1 MVTILGFSEA
11 SSDSS
16 ACIIKD
22 GVVLAAIDEERIRRR
37 KHCGG
42 FPELAIKEVIRI
54 AKINP
59 SDIEHVAIGYK
70 EILLPLYIKQTT
82 LNQRNITV
90 NPIKSWKDRQGI
102 GLFEKYYAYSHK
114 SKFLKW
120 INYSTTQSMIRSALS
135 KLNINAPITRY
146 DHHTCHAATAA
157 LTSGWNK
164 CLVITA
170 DGRGDGITSTVS
182 IFENNELKQLSHS
195 TVESSLGNFFGA
207 VTEAIGFKYG
217 DGEGKT
223 EALSAFGKETK
234 AYNILKRYFHVE
246 ELEIKGKLYPY
257 YRNISLK
264 FLDLLKDFKKED
276 IAYAAQRVLN
286 ETVTEL
292 VKNAIRI
299 TGINKVVFAGG
310 IFYNVKTNQQIYHI
324 SELADMYVYPGS
336 GDSGVSIGAGLLD
349 SHLHEG
355 VKNKRTEDVYYGS
368 SYSND
373 YIKSVLDK
381 TDLDYEYIEDIGSYV
396 GSEII
401 PKNSMVGWFRGR
413 MEFGPRALGAR
424 SVLISPKVLEN
435 KKKILSTIK
444 KRPEF
449 QPFCPSITHES
460 MKNYVINNKNV
471 EVPFMILALTG
482 TEKMVNESPAT
493 TFIDKSIR
501 VQDVKKE
508 INSEFH
514 SVISNFGDVS
524 GTPVLLNTSFN
535 RSGQAIV
542 HTPEQ
547 ALYDLK
553 FSGLDFLVLE
563 NYLVKKK
570 VKGNKW

>member
-22 GVVLAAIDEERIRRR
+22 GIVVAAIDEERIRRQ

-59 SDIEHVAIGYK
+59 SDIERVAIGYK

-349 SHLHEG
+349 SHFHEG

-563 NYLVKKK
+563 NYLVKK
-570 VKGNKW
+570 N

>member
-1 MVTILGFSEA
+1 MATLLGFSDA
-11 SSDSS
+11 SSGSS
-16 ACIIKD
+16 ACIIRD
-22 GVVLAAIDEERIRRR
+22 GIILAAIDEERIRRI
-37 KHCGG
+37 KYCGG

-54 AKINP
+54 SKIRP
-59 SDIEHVAIGYK
+59 SDIDRIAIGYK
-70 EILLPLYIKQTT
+70 EILLPSYIKQSI
-82 LNQRNITV
+82 LNQRTV
-90 NPIKSWKDRQGI
+90 TANPIKNWTDRVGI
-102 GLFEKYYAYSHK
+102 SMFEKYYSYSHS
-114 SKFLKW
+114 SKFLKRFE
-120 INYSTTQSMIRSALS
+120 YTTTQNMIRSALS
-135 KLNINAPITRY
+135 KLGINAPIVRY

-157 LTSGWNK
+157 LTSGWSK

-182 IFENNELKQLSHS
+182 IFENNKLKRLSYS
-195 TVESSLGNFFGA
+195 TVESSLGHFFGA
-207 VTEAIGFKYG
+207 VTEAIGFRYG
-217 DGEGKT
+217 NDEGKT
-223 EALSAFGKETK
+223 EALAAFGKETK
-234 AYNILKRYFHVE
+234 AYNILKSFFHVE
-246 ELEIKGKLYPY
+246 ELEIKGKLAPY
-257 YRNISLK
+257 HRNISLK
-264 FLDLLKDFKKED
+264 FSHLLKDFRKED
-276 IAYAAQRVLN
+276 SAYAAQRVLD

-299 TGINKVVFAGG
+299 TGINHVVLAGG
-310 IFYNVKTNQQIYHI
+310 IFYNVKTNQKIYEI
-324 SELADMYVYPGS
+324 PEVADMYIYPAA
-336 GDSGVSIGAGLLD
+336 GDSGVSIGAVLLD

-355 VKNKRTEDVYYGS
+355 VKNKKTEHVYYGT

-381 TDLDYEYIEDIGSYV
+381 TDLKYEYIEDIGSYV

-401 PKNSMVGWFRGR
+401 PNNSMVGWFRGR

-424 SVLISPKVLEN
+424 SVLISPKKLEN

-460 MKNYVINNKNV
+460 MKDYVINDKNS

-482 TEKMVNESPAT
+482 TEKMVKEAPAT

-501 VQDVKKE
+501 AQDVKRE
-508 INSEFH
+508 INPEFH
-514 SVISNFGDVS
+514 SLISNFGNIS

-535 RSGQAIV
+535 KSGQAIV

-553 FSGLDFLVLE
+553 NSGLDYLVLE
-563 NYLVKKK
+563 NYLVKK
-570 VKGNKW
+570 G

>member
-1 MVTILGFSEA
+1 MAILLGFSDA
-11 SSDSS
+11 SSGSS
-16 ACIIKD
+16 ACIIRD
-22 GVVLAAIDEERIRRR
+22 GIILAAIDEERIRRI
-37 KHCGG
+37 KYCGG

-54 AKINP
+54 SKIRP
-59 SDIEHVAIGYK
+59 SDIDRIAIGYK
-70 EILLPLYIKQTT
+70 EILLPSYIKQSI
-82 LNQRNITV
+82 LNQRTV
-90 NPIKSWKDRQGI
+90 TANPIKNWTDRVGI
-102 GLFEKYYAYSHK
+102 SMFEKYYSYSHS
-114 SKFLKW
+114 SKFLKRFE
-120 INYSTTQSMIRSALS
+120 YTTTQNMIRSALS
-135 KLNINAPITRY
+135 KLGINAPIVRY

-157 LTSGWNK
+157 LTSGWSK

-182 IFENNELKQLSHS
+182 IFENNKLKRLSYS
-195 TVESSLGNFFGA
+195 TVESSLGHFFGA
-207 VTEAIGFKYG
+207 VTEAIGFRYG
-217 DGEGKT
+217 NDEGKT
-223 EALSAFGKETK
+223 EALAAFGKETK
-234 AYNILKRYFHVE
+234 AYNILKSFFHVE
-246 ELEIKGKLYPY
+246 ELEIKGKLAPY
-257 YRNISLK
+257 HRNISLK
-264 FLDLLKDFKKED
+264 FSHLLKDFRKED
-276 IAYAAQRVLN
+276 SAYAAQRVLD

-299 TGINKVVFAGG
+299 TGINHVVLAGG
-310 IFYNVKTNQQIYHI
+310 IFYNVKTNQKIYQIP
-324 SELADMYVYPGS
+324 EVADMYIYPAA
-336 GDSGVSIGAGLLD
+336 GDSGVSIGAVLLD

-355 VKNKRTEDVYYGS
+355 VKNKKTEHVYYGA

-381 TDLDYEYIEDIGSYV
+381 TDLEYEYIEDIGSYV

-401 PKNSMVGWFRGR
+401 PNNSMVGWFRGR

-424 SVLISPKVLEN
+424 SVFISPKKLEN

-460 MKNYVINNKNV
+460 MKDYVINDKNS

-482 TEKMVNESPAT
+482 TEKMVKEAPAT

-501 VQDVKKE
+501 VQDVKRE
-508 INSEFH
+508 INPEFH
-514 SVISNFGDVS
+514 SLISNFGNIS

-535 RSGQAIV
+535 KSGQAIV

-553 FSGLDFLVLE
+553 NSGLDYLVLE
-563 NYLVKKK
+563 NYLVKK
-570 VKGNKW
+570 G

>member
-22 GVVLAAIDEERIRRR
+22 GIVVAAIDEERIRRR

-59 SDIEHVAIGYK
+59 SDIERVAIGYK

-349 SHLHEG
+349 SHFHEG

-563 NYLVKKK
+563 NYLVKK
-570 VKGNKW
+570 N

>member
-22 GVVLAAIDEERIRRR
+22 GIVVAAIDEERIRRR

-59 SDIEHVAIGYK
+59 SDIERVAIGYK

-90 NPIKSWKDRQGI
+90 NPIKSWRDRQGI
-102 GLFEKYYAYSHK
+102 SIFEKYYAYSHK

-349 SHLHEG
+349 SHFHEG

-563 NYLVKKK
+563 NYLVKK
-570 VKGNKW
+570 N

>member
-22 GVVLAAIDEERIRRR
+22 GIVVAAIDEERIRRQ

-59 SDIEHVAIGYK
+59 SDIERVAIGYK

-90 NPIKSWKDRQGI
+90 NPIKSWRDRQGI
-102 GLFEKYYAYSHK
+102 SLFEKYYAYSHK

-120 INYSTTQSMIRSALS
+120 INYSTTQNMISSALS

-157 LTSGWNK
+157 LTSGWDK

-246 ELEIKGKLYPY
+246 ELEIKGKLDPY

-292 VKNAIRI
+292 VKNAIKI
-299 TGINKVVFAGG
+299 TGINQVVFAGG

-324 SELADMYVYPGS
+324 SELVDMYVYPGS

-349 SHLHEG
+349 CHLHEG
-355 VKNKRTEDVYYGS
+355 IKNKRTEDVYYGS

-381 TDLDYEYIEDIGSYV
+381 TDLDYDYIEDIGSYG

-401 PKNSMVGWFRGR
+401 PKNSMVGWFRGI
-413 MEFGPRALGAR
+413 MEFGPRALVAR
-424 SVLISPKVLEN
+424 SVLISPKMLEN

-444 KRPEF
+444 KRTEF
-449 QPFCPSITHES
+449 QPFCPSVTHES
-460 MKNYVINNKNV
+460 MKNYVINDKNV

-482 TEKMVNESPAT
+482 TENMVNEAPAT
-493 TFIDKSIR
+493 AFIDKSIR

-514 SVISNFGDVS
+514 SLISNFGDIS

-535 RSGQAIV
+535 RSGQSIV
-542 HTPEQ
+542 NTPEQ

-563 NYLVKKK
+563 NYLVKK
-570 VKGNKW
+570 N

>member
-1 MVTILGFSEA
+1 M
-11 SSDSS
+11 D
-16 ACIIKD
+16 
-22 GVVLAAIDEERIRRR
+22 
-37 KHCGG
+37 
-42 FPELAIKEVIRI
+42 AIK
-54 AKINP
+54 
-59 SDIEHVAIGYK
+59 
-70 EILLPLYIKQTT
+70 
-82 LNQRNITV
+82 
-90 NPIKSWKDRQGI
+90 
-102 GLFEKYYAYSHK
+102 
-114 SKFLKW
+114 
-120 INYSTTQSMIRSALS
+120 
-135 KLNINAPITRY
+135 
-146 DHHTCHAATAA
+146 
-157 LTSGWNK
+157 
-164 CLVITA
+164 
-170 DGRGDGITSTVS
+170 
-182 IFENNELKQLSHS
+182 
-195 TVESSLGNFFGA
+195 
-207 VTEAIGFKYG
+207 
-217 DGEGKT
+217 
-223 EALSAFGKETK
+223 
-234 AYNILKRYFHVE
+234 
-246 ELEIKGKLYPY
+246 
-257 YRNISLK
+257 
-264 FLDLLKDFKKED
+264 
-276 IAYAAQRVLN
+276 
-286 ETVTEL
+286 
-292 VKNAIRI
+292 I
-299 TGINKVVFAGG
+299 TGINKVVLAGG

-349 SHLHEG
+349 CHLHEG
-355 VKNKRTEDVYYGS
+355 IKNKRTEDVYYGS

-373 YIKSVLDK
+373 YIKSILDK

-460 MKNYVINNKNV
+460 MKNYVINDKNV

-514 SVISNFGDVS
+514 SLISNFGDVS

-563 NYLVKKK
+563 NYLVKK
-570 VKGNKW
+570 N